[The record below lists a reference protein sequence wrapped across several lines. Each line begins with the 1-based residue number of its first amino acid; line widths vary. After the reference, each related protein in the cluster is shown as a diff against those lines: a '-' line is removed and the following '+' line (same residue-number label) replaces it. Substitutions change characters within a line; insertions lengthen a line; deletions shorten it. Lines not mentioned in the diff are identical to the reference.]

1 MFPTKTTRG
10 KRNHALLESLAVEAM
25 QLRVERM
32 TGYPRSPWL
41 MTQRAF
47 LTLQM
52 VEQMV
57 EQMEIVRRERLANIV
72 QTGLGVKEA

>member
-1 MFPTKTTRG
+1 MFPTKTMRG
-10 KRNHALLESLAVEAM
+10 KRNHASLESLATEAM

-32 TGYPRSPWL
+32 TGYPRPPWL

-57 EQMEIVRRERLANIV
+57 EQRKILKAERLANIV
-72 QTGLGVKEA
+72 QAGLRVNDG